1 MENELMKN
9 YKRFLALTAAAGMI
23 LSLAACGSQKPAPS
37 SGEETGANTEPIQI
51 ATKPMTEQYI
61 LGEMLKQ
68 IIEDKTDYTCEV
80 TEGIAGG
87 TNNIMPAME
96 SGEFDLYP
104 EYTSSG
110 YVMVLN
116 HDATGVSDDE
126 IWNTLLQ
133 EYHDNLGMTWVGQ
146 YGFNN
151 TFCLIVR
158 GDVAR
163 EYNLK
168 TCSDLAAVADQVVF
182 GGNPDYIERADGYPM
197 LCETYGYHFKDTKGI
212 DIGVKYA
219 ALENGD
225 IDVMNGFTTDAQLSA
240 QDVVVLEDD
249 KHLQV
254 NYFCSTVVREDTL
267 AAYPGLEDALLLMD
281 GLLSDSEMSHLNYLV
296 EVEEQDEAAVAHDFL
311 VEKGILEA

>member
-1 MENELMKN
+1 MKH
-9 YKRFLALTAAAGMI
+9 YKRFLALSAAAAMAV
-23 LSLAACGSQKPAPS
+23 SLAACGSGGSTNPS
-37 SGEETGANTEPIQI
+37 SAEDGSVNTDPIQI

-68 IIEDKTDYTCEV
+68 IIEAKTDYTCEV

-110 YVMVLN
+110 YVLVLG
-116 HDATGVSDDE
+116 HDATGVDDNAMWE
-126 IWNTLLQ
+126 QILQ
-133 EYHDNLGMTWVGQ
+133 EYHDNYNMTWVGK

-151 TFCLIVR
+151 TFCLAVR
-158 GDVAR
+158 GDVAK

-168 TCSDLAAVADQVVF
+168 TSSDLTAVADQLVF
-182 GGNPDYIERADGYPM
+182 GGNPDYIERADGYPL
-197 LCETYGYHFKDTKGI
+197 LCETYGYNFKDTRGI

-219 ALENGD
+219 VLENGD
-225 IDVMNGFTTDAQLSA
+225 IDVTNGFTTDAQLSA

-267 AAYPGLEDALLLMD
+267 VSRPGRCSDADGWYPERHRYVPPE
-281 GLLSDSEMSHLNYLV
+281 LSGRGRRTGRERCGPRLSGG
-296 EVEEQDEAAVAHDFL
+296 
-311 VEKGILEA
+311 KGHP

>member
-1 MENELMKN
+1 MKN

-23 LSLAACGSQKPAPS
+23 LSLAACGNQKPAPS
-37 SGEETGANTEPIQI
+37 SGEEPGANTEPIQI

-68 IIEDKTDYTCEV
+68 IIEGKTDYSCEV

-110 YVMVLN
+110 YVMVLG
-116 HDATGVSDDE
+116 HDATGVSDDA
-126 IWNTLLQ
+126 IWDTLLQ
-133 EYHDNLGMTWVGQ
+133 EYHDKLGMTWVGQ

-151 TFCLIVR
+151 TFCLAVR

-168 TCSDLAAVADQVVF
+168 TCSDLAAASNQVVF
-182 GGNPDYIERADGYPM
+182 GGNPDYIERADGYPI
-197 LCETYGYHFKDTKGI
+197 LCETYGYNFKDTKGI

-249 KHLQV
+249 KQLQV

-267 AAYPGLEDALLLMD
+267 AAYPGLEDALMLMD
-281 GLLSDSEMSHLNYLV
+281 GLLSDSEMSR
-296 EVEEQDEAAVAHDFL
+296 
-311 VEKGILEA
+311 

>member
-1 MENELMKN
+1 MKLH
-9 YKRFLALTAAAGMI
+9 KRILAMAAASCLAL
-23 LSLAACGSQKPAPS
+23 SLTACGGDNDTPS
-37 SGEETGANTEPIQI
+37 GGEGSDLPPIQI

-68 IIEDKTDYTCEV
+68 VIEDKTGYTCEV

-110 YVMVLN
+110 YVMVLG
-116 HDATGVSDDE
+116 HDAVGVDDE
-126 IWNTLLQ
+126 AMWEQLLQ
-133 EYHDNLGMTWVGQ
+133 EYHDNYQMTWIGQ

-151 TFCLIVR
+151 TFCLVVR
-158 GDVAR
+158 GDVAK
-163 EYNLK
+163 EYGLV
-168 TCSDLAAVADQVVF
+168 TSSDLTAVSDQLVF
-182 GGNPDYIERADGYPM
+182 GGNPDYIERADGYNM
-197 LCETYGYHFKDTKGI
+197 LCDTYGYHFKDTVGI

-219 ALENGD
+219 ALDNGD
-225 IDVMNGFTTDAQLSA
+225 IDVTNGFTTDAQLSA

-267 AAYPGLEDALLLMD
+267 EEYPGLEDALMLMD
-281 GLLSDSEMSHLNYLV
+281 GLLTDEDMSRLNYLV
-296 EVEEQDEAAVAHDFL
+296 EVEGQDEADVAHDFL
-311 VEKGILEA
+311 VEKGILDA

>member
-1 MENELMKN
+1 MKN
-9 YKRFLALTAAAGMI
+9 YKRFLALTAAGMI

-151 TFCLIVR
+151 TFCLTVR

>member
-1 MENELMKN
+1 MKLH
-9 YKRFLALTAAAGMI
+9 KRILAMAAASCLAL
-23 LSLAACGSQKPAPS
+23 SLTACGGDNDTPS
-37 SGEETGANTEPIQI
+37 GGEGSDLPPIQI

-68 IIEDKTDYTCEV
+68 VIEDKTGYTCEV

-110 YVMVLN
+110 YVMVLG
-116 HDATGVSDDE
+116 HDAVGVDDE
-126 IWNTLLQ
+126 AMWEQLLQ
-133 EYHDNLGMTWVGQ
+133 EYHDNYQMTWVGQ

-151 TFCLIVR
+151 TFCLVVR
-158 GDVAR
+158 GDVAE
-163 EYNLK
+163 EYGLV
-168 TCSDLAAVADQVVF
+168 TSSDLTAVSDQLVF
-182 GGNPDYIERADGYPM
+182 GGNPDYIERADGYNM
-197 LCETYGYHFKDTKGI
+197 LCDTYGYHFKDTVGI

-219 ALENGD
+219 ALDNGD
-225 IDVMNGFTTDAQLSA
+225 IDVTNAFTTDAQLSA

-267 AAYPGLEDALLLMD
+267 DEYPGLEDALMLMD
-281 GLLSDSEMSHLNYLV
+281 GLLTDEDMSRLNYLV
-296 EVEEQDEAAVAHDFL
+296 EVEGQDEADVAHDFL
-311 VEKGILEA
+311 VEKGILDA

>member
-1 MENELMKN
+1 MKLH
-9 YKRFLALTAAAGMI
+9 KRILAMAAASCLAL
-23 LSLAACGSQKPAPS
+23 SLTACGGDNDTPS
-37 SGEETGANTEPIQI
+37 GSEGSDLPPIQI

-68 IIEDKTDYTCEV
+68 VIEDKTGYTCEV

-110 YVMVLN
+110 YVMVLG
-116 HDATGVSDDE
+116 HDAVGVDDE
-126 IWNTLLQ
+126 AMWEQLLQ
-133 EYHDNLGMTWVGQ
+133 EYHDNYQMTWVGQ

-151 TFCLIVR
+151 TFCLVVR
-158 GDVAR
+158 GDVAK
-163 EYNLK
+163 EYGLV
-168 TCSDLAAVADQVVF
+168 TSSDLTAVSDQLVF
-182 GGNPDYIERADGYPM
+182 GGNPDYIERADGYNM
-197 LCETYGYHFKDTKGI
+197 LCDTYGYHFKDTVGI

-219 ALENGD
+219 ALDNGD
-225 IDVMNGFTTDAQLSA
+225 IDVTNGFTTDAQLSA

-267 AAYPGLEDALLLMD
+267 EEYPGLEDALMLMD
-281 GLLSDSEMSHLNYLV
+281 GLLTDEDMSRLNYLV
-296 EVEEQDEAAVAHDFL
+296 EVEGQDEADVAHDFL
-311 VEKGILEA
+311 VEKGILDA

>member
-1 MENELMKN
+1 MKLMK
-9 YKRFLALTAAAGMI
+9 RMLAVTAAAGMA
-23 LSLAACGSQKPAPS
+23 LSLAAC
-37 SGEETGANTEPIQI
+37 TGNTELISSAVGEDTGSASAIQI

-68 IIEDKTDYTCEV
+68 IIEAKTDYTCEI
-80 TEGIAGG
+80 TKGIAGG

-96 SGEFDLYP
+96 SGSFDLYP

-116 HDATGVSDDE
+116 HDAAGVDDDDM
-126 IWNTLLQ
+126 WQQLLD
-133 EYHDNLGMTWVGQ
+133 EYHDQYGMTWVGK

-151 TFCLIVR
+151 TFCLTAR
-158 GDVAR
+158 GDIAR

-168 TCSDLAAVADQVVF
+168 TCSDLSAVSDQVVF
-182 GGNPDYIERADGYPM
+182 GGNPDYIERADGYPK
-197 LCETYGYHFKDTKGI
+197 LCETYGYNFKDTRSI

-219 ALENGD
+219 ALDSGD
-225 IDVMNGFTTDAQLSA
+225 IDVTNGFTTDAQLSA

-249 KHLQV
+249 LHLQA

-267 AAYPGLEDALLLMD
+267 ESHPGLEDALMLMD
-281 GLLSDSEMSHLNYLV
+281 GLLSDTEMSHLNYLV
-296 EVEEQDEAAVAHDFL
+296 EVEEQDEGDVAHDFL
-311 VEKGILEA
+311 VEKGILQA

>member
-1 MENELMKN
+1 MMKN
-9 YKRFLALTAAAGMI
+9 YKRLLALAAALCM
-23 LSLAACGSQKPAPS
+23 AVTVTACGNTNQTPS
-37 SGEETGANTEPIQI
+37 SSDNEGGSTTPSDPIQI

-68 IIEDKTDYTCEV
+68 IIEAKTDYTCEV
-80 TEGIAGG
+80 TPGIAGG

-110 YVMVLN
+110 YVMVLG
-116 HDATGVSDDE
+116 HDATGVDDDT
-126 IWNTLLQ
+126 IWEQLQ
-133 EYHDNLGMTWVGQ
+133 KEYHDNYNMAWIGQ

-151 TFCLIVR
+151 TYCLTVR

-168 TCSDLAAVADQVVF
+168 TCSDLAAVSDQLVF
-182 GGNPDYIERADGYPM
+182 GGNPDYIERADGYGV
-197 LCETYGYHFKDTKGI
+197 LCETYGYNFKDTVSI

-219 ALENGD
+219 ALDSGD
-225 IDVMNGFTTDAQLSA
+225 VDVINGFTTDAQLSA

-267 AAYPGLEDALLLMD
+267 AEYPGLEDALMLMD
-281 GLLSDSEMSHLNYLV
+281 GILTNEDMAHLNYLV
-296 EVEEQDEAAVAHDFL
+296 EVEEQDEADVAHDYL

>member
-1 MENELMKN
+1 MKLH
-9 YKRFLALTAAAGMI
+9 KRILAMAAASCLAL
-23 LSLAACGSQKPAPS
+23 SLTACGGDNDTPS
-37 SGEETGANTEPIQI
+37 GGEGSDLPPIQI

-68 IIEDKTDYTCEV
+68 VIEDKTGYTCEV

-110 YVMVLN
+110 YVMVLG
-116 HDATGVSDDE
+116 HDAVGVDDE
-126 IWNTLLQ
+126 AMWEQLLQ
-133 EYHDNLGMTWVGQ
+133 EYHDNYQMTWVGQ

-151 TFCLIVR
+151 TFCLVVR
-158 GDVAR
+158 GDVAK
-163 EYNLK
+163 EYGLV
-168 TCSDLAAVADQVVF
+168 TSSDLTAVSDQLVF
-182 GGNPDYIERADGYPM
+182 GGNPDYIERADGYIM
-197 LCETYGYHFKDTKGI
+197 LCGSSGYHFKDTVGI

-219 ALENGD
+219 ALDNGD
-225 IDVMNGFTTDAQLSA
+225 IDVTNGFTTDAQLSA

-267 AAYPGLEDALLLMD
+267 DEYPGLEDALMLMD
-281 GLLSDSEMSHLNYLV
+281 GLLTDEDMSRLNYLV
-296 EVEEQDEAAVAHDFL
+296 EVEGQDEADVAHDFL
-311 VEKGILEA
+311 VEKGILDA

>member
-1 MENELMKN
+1 MKLH
-9 YKRFLALTAAAGMI
+9 KRILAMAAASCLAL
-23 LSLAACGSQKPAPS
+23 SLTACGGDNDTPS
-37 SGEETGANTEPIQI
+37 GGEGSDLPPIQI

-68 IIEDKTDYTCEV
+68 VIEDKTGYTCEV

-110 YVMVLN
+110 YVMVLG
-116 HDATGVSDDE
+116 HDAVGVDDE
-126 IWNTLLQ
+126 AMWEQLLQ
-133 EYHDNLGMTWVGQ
+133 EYHDNYQMTWVGQ

-151 TFCLIVR
+151 TFCLVVR
-158 GDVAR
+158 GDVAE
-163 EYNLK
+163 EYGLV
-168 TCSDLAAVADQVVF
+168 TSSDLTAVSDQLVF
-182 GGNPDYIERADGYPM
+182 GGNPDYIERADGYNM
-197 LCETYGYHFKDTKGI
+197 LCDTYGYHFKDTVGI

-219 ALENGD
+219 ALDNGD
-225 IDVMNGFTTDAQLSA
+225 IDVTNGFTTDAQLSA

-267 AAYPGLEDALLLMD
+267 DEYPGLEDALMLMD
-281 GLLSDSEMSHLNYLV
+281 GLLTDEDMSRLNYLV
-296 EVEEQDEAAVAHDFL
+296 EVEGQDEADVAHDFL
-311 VEKGILEA
+311 VEKGILDA